1 MSEQIDRLL
10 QIILMLPQHPQA
22 ISAGKIRIKL
32 ENQRFKVDTR
42 KVQRDMED
50 LLAVFENKL
59 ICEPY
64 PNYKRRVPNAEFEND
79 KSNRYSWSKE
89 YKELK
94 LVGLN
99 INQAL
104 SLRLVNKY
112 LVSLL
117 PKVTIDDLEPLF
129 KEAANVL
136 THFEKNA
143 LSKWQNKIAI
153 VDATQPL
160 IHPIVKPVINDA
172 VGQALL
178 SEKQINI
185 TYTRHDS
192 KTNNY
197 SLNPIGLVL
206 RNGSHYLI
214 ATKVGTHERRQF
226 ALHRIKKIELLE
238 DNPVEQ
244 IDNCTLEDCL
254 QDGQMGF
261 NLTGPATYGMINF
274 VGVFDTITANHLSE
288 SKLSKDQRVEKIDV
302 DHYQV
307 SATIKETEQ
316 LYWWLLSFGSRVEV
330 KEPQHL
336 RDKMAKTAKAMLDR
350 YDADTYL

>member
-1 MSEQIDRLL
+1 MSGQLDRQI
-10 QIILMLPQHPQA
+10 QIMLMIPQYPQS
-22 ISAGKIRIKL
+22 ISAGKIQIKL
-32 ENQRFKVDTR
+32 ENQRFDVDTR
-42 KVQRDMED
+42 TVQREMVG
-50 LLAVFENKL
+50 LLSVFGDKL

-64 PNYKRRVPNAEFEND
+64 PNYVRRVPNAFFEND
-79 KSNRYSWSKE
+79 KSNRYSWSKD

-94 LVGLN
+94 LVGLS

-104 SLRLVNKY
+104 SLSLVNKY

-129 KEAANVL
+129 KEAASVL
-136 THFEKNA
+136 THYEKNA

-153 VDATQPL
+153 VEATQPL
-160 IHPIVKPVINDA
+160 IHPVVEPVINDA

-178 SEKQINI
+178 SERQINI

-192 KTNNY
+192 KTNKY
-197 SLNPIGLVL
+197 LLNPIGLVL

-214 ATKVGTHERRQF
+214 ATKVGSQDRRQF

-238 DNPVEQ
+238 TPVEQ

-261 NLTGPATYGMINF
+261 NLTGPAGYGMINF
-274 VGVFDTITANHLSE
+274 QGVFDTITANHLSE
-288 SKLSKDQRVEKIDV
+288 SKLSKDQTVEKIED
-302 DHYQV
+302 DHYLV

-330 KEPQHL
+330 KEPQQL
-336 RDKMAKTAKAMLDR
+336 REKMAKTAQAMLDK
-350 YDADTYL
+350 YIMDTYL